1 MAPGRGGRSRGN
13 GEQGRAPQCLTQ
25 GHAHPAPPAQVLRS
39 RGYEQLVL
47 QVGRGALEPAP
58 SGSAAV
64 AVESFRFKDSLAR
77 DLRRADLVISHA
89 GTAPC
94 VCQARPGAGGEVGWG
109 KCLRLGGGLAGNAEL
124 NVHPQVSPVLE
135 EQVR

>member
-1 MAPGRGGRSRGN
+1 M
-13 GEQGRAPQCLTQ
+13 
-25 GHAHPAPPAQVLRS
+25 LRS
-39 RGYEQLVL
+39 RGYGQLVL

-89 GTAPC
+89 GTAPA
-94 VCQARPGAGGEVGWG
+94 VCRVVGREGRSARGSGSGVGWQG
-109 KCLRLGGGLAGNAEL
+109 MLRAAAGAERL
-124 NVHPQVSPVLE
+124 NVHPQLPPVLE
-135 EQVR
+135 EQVRWCFICHGKNSSCFLFLP